1 MLITEDYNELNSHI
15 KVRNKDVK
23 VLLVNHFDDKIA
35 FSGQKQANKSS
46 VFFSKS
52 VTAECLAETIRITD
66 PIRQSAKIITQCL
79 QEMDFDLQDSV
90 CEANDLDIAWT
101 NMVIPEPLVNF
112 LQY

>member
-15 KVRNKDVK
+15 KVRNKEVK

-52 VTAECLAETIRITD
+52 ITAECLVETIRTTD
-66 PIRQSAKIITQCL
+66 PIRQSAEIITQCL

-101 NMVIPEPLVNF
+101 NIVIPEPLVNF

>member
-1 MLITEDYNELNSHI
+1 MFITEDYNELNSHI